1 MKLSPKAGVW
11 LITLLWIGVIAGLW
25 AKNEYQVRNAQEVI
39 LKTVPVDP
47 RDLFR
52 GDYVRLRYEISR
64 LDLDRLSQG
73 NTDFKQNGLIFVN
86 LKKENDVWKAESASS
101 QKPKKGIFL
110 KGRIR
115 WISNGQADVE
125 YGIESY
131 FVPEGEGL
139 EIEKKAAQGE
149 VKVVVSVSSS
159 GNSILKGV
167 ILE

>member
-1 MKLSPKAGVW
+1 VKLSPKAGVW

-25 AKNEYQVRNAQEVI
+25 AKNEYQVRNAQEII

-86 LKKENDVWKAESASS
+86 LKKEGDVWRAENVSS
-101 QKPKKGIFL
+101 QKPQKGIFL

-115 WISNGQADVE
+115 WISNGKANVE

-131 FVPEGEGL
+131 FVPEGKGL
-139 EIEKKAAQGE
+139 EIEKKAARGE
-149 VKVVVSVSSS
+149 VKVVVSVASS
-159 GNSILKGV
+159 GHGILKEV
-167 ILE
+167 MLE

>member
-11 LITLLWIGVIAGLW
+11 LITLLWIGVIAALW

-64 LDLDRLSQG
+64 LDLDSLSPG
-73 NTDFKQNGLIFVN
+73 NTDFKQNGLIFVS
-86 LKKENDVWKAESASS
+86 LKEEGDVWRAENASS
-101 QKPKKGIFL
+101 QKPQKGIFL

-115 WISNGQADVE
+115 WISNRQADVE

-131 FVPEGEGL
+131 FVPEGKGL
-139 EIEKKAAQGE
+139 ELEEKAAKGE
-149 VKVVVSVSSS
+149 LKVVVSVSSS
-159 GNSILKGV
+159 GKAILKGV
-167 ILE
+167 IPE

>member
-25 AKNEYQVRNAQEVI
+25 AKNEYQVRNAQEII

-64 LDLDRLSQG
+64 LDLDRLSQD
-73 NTDFKQNGLIFVN
+73 NTDFKQNGLIFVS
-86 LKKENDVWKAESASS
+86 LKEEGDVWRVKNVSS
-101 QKPKKGIFL
+101 QKPHKGIFL

-115 WISNGQADVE
+115 WISNRQANVE

-131 FVPEGEGL
+131 FVPEGKGL

-149 VKVVVSVSSS
+149 VKVVVSVASS
-159 GNSILKGV
+159 GQGILKKV
-167 ILE
+167 MLE